1 MRVFRP
7 VMRLL
12 LTPYQWLVQQF
23 EQFGD
28 QENVEETLNESSQM
42 ATRAAGSKQGS
53 HLRRSISSHCSSYET
68 YPCGGILFFTCS
80 IDFMRCAWYVVTPPS
95 QNIILAK

>member
-1 MRVFRP
+1 
-7 VMRLL
+7 MRLL

-28 QENVEETLNESSQM
+28 QENVEETSNKSSQM
-42 ATRAAGSKQGS
+42 ATRAAGSKRGGR
-53 HLRRSISSHCSSYET
+53 LRRSISSRCSSYEM
-68 YPCGGILFFTCS
+68 YPCSGILFFTCS
-80 IDFMRCAWYVVTPPS
+80 IDFMRCAQYVVTPPS